1 MFGGEIFVSMTT
13 TAAQF
18 QPVATFNISTWAE
31 ADYLNHSGSA
41 TTVTLFNPDDK
52 VNVSVTLLAYH
63 GECRVVYRQ
72 FKHLPWNNPDN
83 VVTME
88 TMVLLLK
95 ILGGVFI
102 PLLSSIGVAANV
114 LNCLVFFHHGL
125 RDRINM
131 LLFSLACADFLVTAY
146 MFLYFIEYFYTE
158 MEGEFEMYGPLTTY
172 ITNSWI
178 NTLYGF
184 VYVSAFISTVIAV
197 ERWFCITHPFTAKRV
212 IKTRTTAIA
221 VSVCGGLLVGTH
233 YIVSDKY
240 RIYCQYFPLS
250 GFQMKSYYPS
260 PFYLQHTQ
268 LVDVL
273 NGVVYGVG
281 LPCLFVL
288 VTTVTTAVT
297 AVKLKSTAAWRRDQR
312 SGSQMESKEVALT
325 RMLIAVS
332 CLFIACTLPNILV
345 RVAPFFLPE
354 FRLGGRHQNLLVVGA
369 LWVHFSPTVNSSL
382 NFFFYFKMG
391 TRFRKTLASLC
402 CRCVKVD
409 VGASGMAAL
418 SSTSVVTTHV

>member
-1 MFGGEIFVSMTT
+1 MTS
-13 TAAQF
+13 F
-18 QPVATFNISTWAE
+18 
-31 ADYLNHSGSA
+31 D
-41 TTVTLFNPDDK
+41 PDDK
-52 VNVSVTLLAYH
+52 VNVTLLAYH
-63 GECRVVYRQ
+63 GECRVVYRHFQ
-72 FKHLPWNNPDN
+72 YLPWNNPDN

-95 ILGGVFI
+95 IFGGFFI
-102 PLLSSIGVAANV
+102 PFFSSVGVAANV

-131 LLFSLACADFLVTAY
+131 LLFSLACVDLVVEVH
-146 MFLYFIEYFYTE
+146 MFVYFIEYLYTQIQ
-158 MEGEFEMYGPLTTY
+158 GEFQVYGPLVTY

-178 NTLYGF
+178 NMLYGLA
-184 VYVSAFISTVIAV
+184 YVSAFISTMIAF
-197 ERWFCITHPFTAKRV
+197 ERYLCISHPFTAKR
-212 IKTRTTAIA
+212 ILKTRTTAAI
-221 VSVCGGLLVGTH
+221 VLVCGVLLAGFH
-233 YIVSDKY
+233 SIVADKY
-240 RIYCQYFPLS
+240 RIYCTYYPWA
-250 GFQMKSYYPS
+250 GFTLTGYYPS

-409 VGASGMAAL
+409 VGAGGMAPL